1 MKIKDLIKLTTLSTM
16 YAPFNRAPVVYSS
29 EETIDYIL
37 KNKCSIAR
45 FGDGELGLMYGRSI
59 NFQTYTSK
67 LGERLKGVKTTD
79 KCLVCIPN
87 LFRGALSKSVFT
99 DEDYSFWKKSS
110 FVYGGLWKKSFGKM
124 QPLGDALVSRFYMR
138 LRDKSGVA
146 SYVSKLQT
154 LWEDR
159 DIVFVEGKNS
169 RLGVGNDLFANAKSV
184 RRILAP
190 EKNAF
195 EKYDELLSSVKK
207 NCKKDDL
214 IIIALGPTASI
225 LAYELSEEYQA
236 LDMGHVDIEYEWY
249 KMAVTEKVPVKNKH
263 VNECNS
269 MGDCEEA
276 MLSKQYLKEI
286 IDTIE

>member
-1 MKIKDLIKLTTLSTM
+1 MLKNNEVREL
-16 YAPFNRAPVVYSS
+16 
-29 EETIDYIL
+29 IL
-37 KNKCSIAR
+37 KL
-45 FGDGELGLMYGRSI
+45 FEDGGGMFPKEVI
-59 NFQTYTSK
+59 EAVHKHDKDIPTKQIHNF
-67 LGERLKGVKTTD
+67 L
-79 KCLVCIPN
+79 CNN
-87 LFRGALSKSVFT
+87 L
-99 DEDYSFWKKSS
+99 
-110 FVYGGLWKKSFGKM
+110 
-124 QPLGDALVSRFYMR
+124 
-138 LRDKSGVA
+138 KSGV
-146 SYVSKLQT
+146 L
-154 LWEDR
+154 LRND
-159 DIVFVEGKNS
+159 EGRYYLK
-169 RLGVGNDLFANAKSV
+169 RKEEGVLDMELENKMISACRSELEEVCDKYMKS
-184 RRILAP
+184 L
-190 EKNAF
+190 ENAF
-195 EKYDELLSSVKK
+195 EKYDEILSSVKK